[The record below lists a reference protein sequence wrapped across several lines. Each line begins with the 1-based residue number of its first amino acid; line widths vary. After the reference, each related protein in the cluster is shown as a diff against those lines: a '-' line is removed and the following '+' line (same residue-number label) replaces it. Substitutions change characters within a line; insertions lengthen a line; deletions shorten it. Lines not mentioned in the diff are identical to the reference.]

1 LRKVRIFIRKVRKML
16 KQLLC
21 NVDVDYSQTE
31 VPFQIALDLENSIL
45 DPLPGQN
52 QKFCYIVT
60 GVGSDVPE
68 LKDLSHWVLGICDL
82 ITEDDIIVESITVV
96 IDDEPQTVVFG
107 DNVEL
112 IDPDPTTGCSGLKF
126 DFPVSKLGGEMKV
139 CFELENVYQVGPNP
153 VCLKGGRTGTATG
166 QSICGPA
173 CNGSQNCQTFTYQT
187 ATVCAPV
194 VVTPVATPGTTRT
207 ICCGDPVITPG
218 AQCPS
223 TTRHCYFTVSQR
235 VCIEVPITF
244 GATAEVRE
252 PRIECE
258 EPSGEGCIDCN

>member
-1 LRKVRIFIRKVRKML
+1 MSE
-16 KQLLC
+16 QLLC
-21 NVDVDYSQTE
+21 NIDVDYSQTL
-31 VPFQIALDLENSIL
+31 VPFQIELDLENSIL

-52 QKFCYIVT
+52 QRFCYIVT
-60 GVGSDVPE
+60 GVGSDNPE

-96 IDDEPQTVVFG
+96 IDDVSQPVVFG
-107 DNVEL
+107 ENVEL

-126 DFPVSKLGGEMKV
+126 DFPVSKLGGVMKV
-139 CFELENVYQVGPNP
+139 CFELASVYQVGPNS
-153 VCLKGGRTGTATG
+153 VCLKGGQETVTG

-173 CNGSQNCQTFTYQT
+173 CNGSQHCQTYTYQT

-207 ICCGDPVITPG
+207 ICCGEPIISPG
-218 AQCPS
+218 SSCPS
-223 TTRHCYFTVSQR
+223 TARRCYFTVSQR

-244 GATAEVRE
+244 GATAQVGE

-258 EPSGEGCIDCN
+258 EPSSEGCIDCN